1 MLLLFFPLSSFFFP
15 HFFVSLPLSVCLSV
29 LARFTS
35 ISIRSCA
42 CEAVLALLDDDN
54 LANELAREFAA
65 KSQRHC
71 GLCMVYGVCGAL
83 TKPAA
88 TTTTTTSFELPAHFN
103 VFVFFSSW
111 EFLLFIF
118 ICYLLLALCFSRR
131 WTTREKIKPTKKNR
145 TFFLIADDL
154 LPPYEVKCDPQ

>member
-1 MLLLFFPLSSFFFP
+1 MLLLFFPLSYFFP
-15 HFFVSLPLSVCLSV
+15 PFVCYSPSLCLSV

-83 TKPAA
+83 TKPTA
-88 TTTTTTSFELPAHFN
+88 TTTTTSFELPAHFN
-103 VFVFFSSW
+103 VFVFF
-111 EFLLFIF
+111 FILRIFVVYFYLLFIT
-118 ICYLLLALCFSRR
+118 CALLFAKVNNARKNK
-131 WTTREKIKPTKKNR
+131 TNKKKNR
-145 TFFLIADDL
+145 TFFLVADDL